1 MLGKRTRTNLRYYH
15 NKIRRDFDDFSF
27 TVQASEV
34 IDPSNISKIID
45 LNRKRMRSQKITSV
59 FDTDY
64 EHKII
69 EFCRAYGVVG
79 FITVKNRIVAG
90 AICYQVGTHC
100 YAHIISHDY
109 DYSKYSIGMVCNLL
123 LIEVLIKRGVQKFH
137 LDTGEMEFK
146 NRLLGVKKTTYN
158 YTVYRNSAYKILGN
172 IIYLRKYEYVSRLIN
187 FIKFRIVQNIK
198 HSLARDPEKNEFK

>member
-1 MLGKRTRTNLRYYH
+1 MK
-15 NKIRRDFDDFSF
+15 
-27 TVQASEV
+27 
-34 IDPSNISKIID
+34 
-45 LNRKRMRSQKITSV
+45 SQKITSV

-69 EFCRAYGVVG
+69 EFCRTYGVVG

-109 DYSKYSIGMVCNLL
+109 DYNKYSIGMVCNLL
-123 LIEVLIKRGVQKFH
+123 LVEALIKRGVHKFH

-146 NRLLGVKKTTYN
+146 YRLLGVKKITCN
-158 YTVYRNSAYKILGN
+158 YTVYRNSAHKMLGN
-172 IIYLRKYEYVSRLIN
+172 IIYFRKNEYMSRLIN

-198 HSLARDPEKNEFK
+198 HSLVRDTNKNESE